1 MLLKAKIKV
10 ANMIKRFLLRLKLL
24 RSIEEIAKKEPN
36 DFMFAGKVRNLLDH
50 FYETGEI
57 KEDPKGRRL

>member
-1 MLLKAKIKV
+1 
-10 ANMIKRFLLRLKLL
+10 MIKRFLLRLKLL